1 MNLAQMGVKYSTDK
15 RGRTSL
21 VPMKPQEQ
29 EAPMKNHKRSHAKAM
44 WLAKKAREAAAQKK
58 AA

>member
-15 RGRTSL
+15 RGRTSS

-29 EAPMKNHKRSHAKAM
+29 EAAMKNHKRSHA
-44 WLAKKAREAAAQKK
+44 KAREAAAQKK